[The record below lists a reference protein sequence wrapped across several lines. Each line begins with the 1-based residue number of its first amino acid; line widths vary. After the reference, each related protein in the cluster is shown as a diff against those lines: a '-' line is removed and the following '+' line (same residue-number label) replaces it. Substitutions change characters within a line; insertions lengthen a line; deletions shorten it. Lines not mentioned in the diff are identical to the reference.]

1 MRLWV
6 RMEDVLYIA
15 FLFLKKTPR
24 YTNLVG
30 FHLSLPMGYINSDP
44 YFCMATETVS
54 DLAKEAISQREQA
67 EYHPLEL
74 AAKARASNDIGDPES
89 QADASWEHLSK

>member
-6 RMEDVLYIA
+6 RTEDVLSIA

-30 FHLSLPMGYINSDP
+30 LHLSLPMGYINSAP
-44 YFCMATETVS
+44 YF
-54 DLAKEAISQREQA
+54 
-67 EYHPLEL
+67 
-74 AAKARASNDIGDPES
+74 
-89 QADASWEHLSK
+89 